1 MEIDEVG
8 NDTQFLV
15 GGDEMGKLTR
25 EKDWSK
31 TTLGD
36 PRSWP
41 QSLRTTLSI
50 ILNSKFPM
58 FLFWGEELI
67 CFYNDAYRPSLGKE
81 GKHPSILGM
90 KGKEAWPEI
99 WLIIQPLID
108 QVLAGGGA
116 TWNEDQLI
124 PIYRNGKIE
133 DVYWTFSYSP
143 VNDESGKPAGVF
155 VTCTETTDKVV
166 TRRKL
171 KDSKDQLEFAIDAAR
186 LGTWDY
192 NPLTD
197 KFSANE
203 RLKEWF
209 GLGADEQIE
218 LSPAVNIILEVDR
231 ARVKEA
237 IQKALDFS
245 SGGKYDVVYTIV
257 HPVTGKETIVRAK
270 GRSWFNDDK
279 EPYRFNGTLEDV
291 TAQTISSK
299 KLKESEQRFQAAV
312 KAVQGVLWTNSAEG
326 WMEGEQAGWAEL
338 TGQTYDQY
346 QGYGWAAAVHPDDA
360 QPTIDAWNKAVEAV
374 STFHFE
380 HRLKVKDGSWRDFSI
395 RAIPLVDSDGRLR
408 EWVGIH
414 IDITER
420 KIVEN
425 KIRESERY
433 FRSMIDVVPTII
445 WITESDGYCSYL
457 NKKWYDYTGQS
468 KLEGEGFDWLNCTHP
483 DDAEE
488 AGNSFV
494 KANSD
499 QTPFSSVYRLRNKNG
514 EYRWVVDSGS
524 PKYGADGKYQGM
536 IGTVVDIHDEKISA
550 EQIKESEERYH
561 HLIISSP
568 SAIGVLKGEDLII
581 TTANDAIIEIWG
593 KGREIMGKAYFE
605 ALPELAEQG
614 YKEVFADVFRTGKPF
629 NAVETP
635 VSILQNGEMKLK
647 YYNFLLY
654 AQRNFNGD
662 IDGIGIIATEVTS
675 QALLNKQVK
684 ESERR
689 FRLLADS
696 MPQHIWTSDTEGNL
710 NYFNQSVLDYSGL
723 SVEQIKREGWI
734 QIVHPDDRARNI
746 MEWMR
751 SISTGKDFLL
761 EHRFRKHTGEYRW
774 QLSRAIPQRD
784 ENGKIQMWVGTS
796 TDIQEQKVFTNEL
809 EEQVTRRTKE
819 LADSNVELSKINKEL
834 QSFAYISSHDLQE
847 PLRKIQ
853 TLASR
858 IIEKENKNL
867 SESGKDYFKRM
878 QASAN
883 RMQILIE
890 DLLAYSR
897 TTRAERKFENTDLN
911 KIVEAVRE
919 DLKEELEQKGATI
932 ETSDLCELSVI
943 PFQFRQLLHNLLS
956 NSLKFSRPDQP
967 PKIIIKNRIA
977 NGAEFDAVGLL
988 EGRKYCHISVSD
1000 NGIGFDQQ
1008 YSDKIFEVFQR
1019 LHGRAEYDGTGIGL
1033 AIVKKIV
1040 ENHNGIITAR
1050 GELNKGATFDI
1061 YIPVT

>member
-155 VTCTETTDKVV
+155 VTCSETTDKVV

-197 KFSANE
+197 RFSANE

-209 GLGADEQIE
+209 GLGADEHIE
-218 LSPAVNIILEVDR
+218 LSHVVNIILETDR
-231 ARVKEA
+231 TRVKKA

-257 HPVTGKETIVRAK
+257 HPITGKETIVRAK

-299 KLKESEQRFQAAV
+299 KVKESEQRFQAAV

-326 WMEGEQAGWAEL
+326 RMEGEQAGWAEL
-338 TGQTYDQY
+338 TGQRYDQY
-346 QGYGWAAAVHPDDA
+346 QGYGWAEAVHPDDA
-360 QPTIDAWNKAVEAV
+360 QPTIDAWNKAVGAV

-395 RAIPLVDSDGRLR
+395 RAIPLLDSDGTLR
-408 EWVGIH
+408 EWVGVH
-414 IDITER
+414 TDITER
-420 KIVEN
+420 KIIEN
-425 KIRESERY
+425 NIRESERY

-457 NKKWYDYTGQS
+457 NKQWYDYTGQS
-468 KLEGEGFDWLNCTHP
+468 KIEGEGFGWLACAHP

-488 AGNSFV
+488 AGKAFV

-499 QTPFSSVYRLRNKNG
+499 QTFFSSVYRLRNKKG

-550 EQIKESEERYH
+550 EQIKE
-561 HLIISSP
+561 
-568 SAIGVLKGEDLII
+568 V
-581 TTANDAIIEIWG
+581 
-593 KGREIMGKAYFE
+593 
-605 ALPELAEQG
+605 
-614 YKEVFADVFRTGKPF
+614 
-629 NAVETP
+629 
-635 VSILQNGEMKLK
+635 
-647 YYNFLLY
+647 
-654 AQRNFNGD
+654 
-662 IDGIGIIATEVTS
+662 
-675 QALLNKQVK
+675 
-684 ESERR
+684 
-689 FRLLADS
+689 
-696 MPQHIWTSDTEGNL
+696 
-710 NYFNQSVLDYSGL
+710 
-723 SVEQIKREGWI
+723 
-734 QIVHPDDRARNI
+734 
-746 MEWMR
+746 
-751 SISTGKDFLL
+751 
-761 EHRFRKHTGEYRW
+761 
-774 QLSRAIPQRD
+774 
-784 ENGKIQMWVGTS
+784 
-796 TDIQEQKVFTNEL
+796 
-809 EEQVTRRTKE
+809 
-819 LADSNVELSKINKEL
+819 
-834 QSFAYISSHDLQE
+834 
-847 PLRKIQ
+847 
-853 TLASR
+853 R
-858 IIEKENKNL
+858 I
-867 SESGKDYFKRM
+867 
-878 QASAN
+878 
-883 RMQILIE
+883 
-890 DLLAYSR
+890 
-897 TTRAERKFENTDLN
+897 
-911 KIVEAVRE
+911 
-919 DLKEELEQKGATI
+919 
-932 ETSDLCELSVI
+932 
-943 PFQFRQLLHNLLS
+943 
-956 NSLKFSRPDQP
+956 
-967 PKIIIKNRIA
+967 
-977 NGAEFDAVGLL
+977 
-988 EGRKYCHISVSD
+988 
-1000 NGIGFDQQ
+1000 
-1008 YSDKIFEVFQR
+1008 
-1019 LHGRAEYDGTGIGL
+1019 
-1033 AIVKKIV
+1033 
-1040 ENHNGIITAR
+1040 
-1050 GELNKGATFDI
+1050 
-1061 YIPVT
+1061 